1 MSGRVI
7 FEREFEMMDN
17 IGLNGSW
24 ISVLDSDTN
33 PRLLPSLMIQMGY
46 FLSSLPS
53 GLLLLVYPIAIQSR
67 FLDTKNVDVPRLG
80 LPQQN

>member
-1 MSGRVI
+1 
-7 FEREFEMMDN
+7 MMDN